1 MQQKK
6 NLTHTSSQNTY
17 KHDGKKTKNSNK
29 KIILKFN
36 LNFFGLKA

>member
-17 KHDGKKTKNSNK
+17 KHDGKKNK
-29 KIILKFN
+29 KFKQKN
-36 LNFFGLKA
+36 NFKIQLEFFWA